1 VRYLLRD
8 RDTKFT
14 TAFDTVFTAAGIQV
28 IRTPPQAPRANAF
41 AERWVGT
48 VRRECTDRILIA
60 GERHL
65 ATVLG
70 EYTAHYNGHRPH
82 RSLGQRPPEPRSR
95 VTAVAADKPRRRPIP
110 GGLINEY
117 SQAA

>member
-1 VRYLLRD
+1 
-8 RDTKFT
+8 
-14 TAFDTVFTAAGIQV
+14 VFTAEGIDV
-28 IRTPPQAPRANAF
+28 IKSPPQAPRANSF

-48 VRRECTDRILIA
+48 VRRECTGRMLIV

-65 ATVLG
+65 ATVLT
-70 EYTAHYNGHRPH
+70 EYTSHYNDHRPH
-82 RSLGQRPPEPRSR
+82 RSLDQRPPKRR
-95 VTAVAADKPRRRPIP
+95 TKVVDLTAARIHRRPIL